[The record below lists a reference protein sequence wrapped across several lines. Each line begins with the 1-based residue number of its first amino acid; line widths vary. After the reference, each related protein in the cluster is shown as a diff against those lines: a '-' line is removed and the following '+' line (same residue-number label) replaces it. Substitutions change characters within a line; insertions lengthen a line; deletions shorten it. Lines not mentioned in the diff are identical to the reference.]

1 MDMLELIAGFLLV
14 FGIGLS
20 AISFIFWVLF
30 VKDAPKIEDLK
41 QKAILSPQIQNKYN
55 FPDIINYRE

>member
-14 FGIGLS
+14 LSIGLS

-30 VKDAPKIEDLK
+30 IKDAPKHEDLK
-41 QKAILSPQIQNKYN
+41 QRALLSPQIQNKYT
-55 FPDIINYRE
+55 FPNDF